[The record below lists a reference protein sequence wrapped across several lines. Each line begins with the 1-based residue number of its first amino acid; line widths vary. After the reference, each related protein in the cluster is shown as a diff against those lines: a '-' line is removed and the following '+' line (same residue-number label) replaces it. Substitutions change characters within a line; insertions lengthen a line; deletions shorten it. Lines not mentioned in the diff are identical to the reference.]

1 MIKAV
6 KDINVRDSDIRNTD
20 VFHIYGNNAIRS
32 ATELTS
38 KKTTTADDITC
49 HRITEHKTL

>member
-38 KKTTTADDITC
+38 KKTTTADDIKISDN
-49 HRITEHKTL
+49 RI